1 MSIFKK
7 NISYIFSNKTIIC
20 LILIIFTFALD
31 RLSKLKI
38 IKQQLNNE
46 SLFINDYLNFDL
58 TWNTGISFGL
68 LSQNANIYYHAISVL
83 IFFVI
88 IFLSYLI
95 SKANFTD
102 KVLFSLILGGAI
114 GNFYDRLFYF
124 AVPDFIDIHIGNFH
138 WFTFNI
144 ADIFITIGV
153 ILLIIEDLVLNK
165 K

>member
-7 NISYIFSNKTIIC
+7 NNSYIFSKKTIIC

-38 IKQQLNNE
+38 IKQQLNSE
-46 SLFINDYLNFDL
+46 SLFINDYLNLDL

-68 LSQNANIYYHAISVL
+68 LSQNANIYYHAISLL

-102 KVLFSLILGGAI
+102 KVLFS
-114 GNFYDRLFYF
+114 
-124 AVPDFIDIHIGNFH
+124 
-138 WFTFNI
+138 
-144 ADIFITIGV
+144 
-153 ILLIIEDLVLNK
+153 II
-165 K
+165 